1 MSPKLL
7 DLDGSIINNDY
18 GDDGG
23 DPLYAEKT
31 LRESLE
37 GDWDLPSM
45 DDVLLRRVVVKWNA
59 RLDQ

>member
-1 MSPKLL
+1 M
-7 DLDGSIINNDY
+7 INNDY